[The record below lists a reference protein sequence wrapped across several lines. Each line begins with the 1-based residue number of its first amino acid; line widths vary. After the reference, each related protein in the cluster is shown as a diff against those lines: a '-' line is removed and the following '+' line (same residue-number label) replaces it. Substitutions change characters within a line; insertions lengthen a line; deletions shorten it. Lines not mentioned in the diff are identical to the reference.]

1 MFTRHLLAATAAV
14 VLFTVGG
21 FSTVIANDQKMQM
34 QSPDISTEH
43 QLEMAKTAA
52 DHEALAKRFED
63 EAAQLEKQA
72 GEHERLAKRYR
83 GGMGIGPKTNAESL
97 ASHCDSMVKN
107 LRASAQDAREMARMH
122 HDIGQQLAK

>member
-1 MFTRHLLAATAAV
+1 MFTRYLLAATVALA
-14 VLFTVGG
+14 LFTVSG
-21 FSTVIANDQKMQM
+21 FSPVIANDQKMQM
-34 QSPDISTEH
+34 QNPETSIEH

-52 DHEALAKRFED
+52 DHEAIAKRFED

-83 GGMGIGPKTNAESL
+83 GGMGVGPKTNAAEL

-122 HDIGQQLAK
+122 HDIGQQLGK